1 MLPEELTAD
10 LRQLAAELDELA
22 GDENLSQQ
30 PFPALSDF
38 EPIALL
44 GSGGMGTVYVARQ
57 LSLERDVAVKVVSA
71 DAGASLP
78 EEARTVA
85 QLHHPNIVQVFSA
98 GLDADSAWFAMEL
111 VKGESADRRTFSS
124 AEEVARLGVAVAEA
138 LAYAHRCGILHR
150 DVKPSNIF
158 VGDDGMVKLGDFGL
172 ACLAAESEKDK
183 SGTKRYM
190 APEVLDGGK
199 VSEASDQYSLGV
211 TLRELVD
218 APKKAE
224 AFGGEIRRTPNPK
237 GAQASA
243 RVVPNA
249 QVCSSVVGRVVSNAP
264 EPDFAAI
271 LSKATAQDPSRRYE
285 NVEAMLAD
293 LRRFLA
299 HQPVTANPPSVLRR
313 FRLFARRNPFAAC
326 GVGTAAV
333 LLVAFVAALV
343 VGYVR
348 TARALAETE
357 RARAETEQA
366 LAETHREAAKA
377 AESLAVALTGANR
390 ANEAD
395 PRDAELDRAIKI
407 AEALQERFPDD
418 ATIKAAIKRLHYA
431 RKRHAEF
438 PRRPRRRPPASR

>member
-22 GDENLSQQ
+22 GDENSSQH

-44 GSGGMGTVYVARQ
+44 GCGGMGTVYVARQ

-71 DAGASLP
+71 GAGASLP

-111 VKGESADRRTFSS
+111 IKGESADARTFSS

-190 APEVLDGGK
+190 APEVLNGGETT
-199 VSEASDQYSLGV
+199 EASDQYSLGV

-218 APKKAE
+218 AQKA
-224 AFGGEIRRTPNPK
+224 
-237 GAQASA
+237 
-243 RVVPNA
+243 VP
-249 QVCSSVVGRVVSNAP
+249 
-264 EPDFAAI
+264 PDFTAI
-271 LSKATAQDPSRRYE
+271 CAKATADDPSRRYGS
-285 NVEAMLAD
+285 VEALLAD

-299 HQPVTANPPSVLRR
+299 HEPVAANPPSSLRR
-313 FRLFARRNPFAAC
+313 FRLFARRNPLAAF
-326 GVGTAAV
+326 GIVAAA
-333 LLVAFVAALV
+333 LCLTAFVAALA

-348 TARALAETE
+348 TTQALAETE
-357 RARAETEQA
+357 RARAETEKA
-366 LAETHREAAKA
+366 LAQTEQEAASA
-377 AESLAVALTGANR
+377 ARSLVFALTSIDRSQG
-390 ANEAD
+390 D
-395 PRDAELDRAIKI
+395 VRDAELKRAC
-407 AEALQERFPDD
+407 EAVRSLMVRFPSNE
-418 ATIKAAIKRLHYA
+418 TIRASQGRLKYAIEAHQRLKS
-431 RKRHAEF
+431 RRGGNLRP
-438 PRRPRRRPPASR
+438 PRRPPPQSKER

>member
-1 MLPEELTAD
+1 MLPEELTSD

-22 GDENLSQQ
+22 GDENSSQH

-44 GSGGMGTVYVARQ
+44 GCGGMGTVYVARQ

-71 DAGASLP
+71 DAGTSLP

-111 VKGESADRRTFSS
+111 VKGESADARTFSS

-211 TLRELVD
+211 TLREL
-218 APKKAE
+218 A
-224 AFGGEIRRTPNPK
+224 
-237 GAQASA
+237 A
-243 RVVPNA
+243 RVAPNV
-249 QVCSSVVGRVVSNAP
+249 QVGTSVVGRVVPNAP
-264 EPDFAAI
+264 EPDLAAI

-285 NVEAMLAD
+285 SVDAMLFD

-326 GVGTAAV
+326 GVVAAAV
-333 LLVAFVAALV
+333 LLAAFVAALV

-377 AESLAVALTGANR
+377 AESLAVALTGASR
-390 ANEAD
+390 ANETD
-395 PRDAELDRAIKI
+395 PREAELDRAIKI
-407 AEALQERFPDD
+407 AEVLQERFPDD

-438 PRRPRRRPPASR
+438 PRRPRRRPPAGR

>member
-22 GDENLSQQ
+22 GDENSSQHS
-30 PFPALSDF
+30 FPALSDF

-44 GSGGMGTVYVARQ
+44 GCGGMGTVYVARQ

-71 DAGASLP
+71 DAGTSLP

-111 VKGESADRRTFSS
+111 VKGENADTRTFSS
-124 AEEVARLGVAVAEA
+124 TEEVARLGVAVAEA

-158 VGDDGMVKLGDFGL
+158 VGDDGLVKLGDFGL

-211 TLRELVD
+211 TLREL
-218 APKKAE
+218 A
-224 AFGGEIRRTPNPK
+224 
-237 GAQASA
+237 A
-243 RVVPNA
+243 RVAPNV
-249 QVCSSVVGRVVSNAP
+249 QVGSSVVGRVVPNAP
-264 EPDFAAI
+264 EPDLAAI

-285 NVEAMLAD
+285 SVDAMLFD

-299 HQPVTANPPSVLRR
+299 HQPVAANPPSVLRR

-326 GVGTAAV
+326 GVGAAAV
-333 LLVAFVAALV
+333 LLVAFVTALV

-390 ANEAD
+390 ASETD

-438 PRRPRRRPPASR
+438 PRRPRRRPPAGR